1 MKKNQEL
8 TVITA
13 FFDIGRKDFSEFS
26 RSNEQYLE
34 YFKFWARIKNNIVV
48 YTNSVMAKKVEEVR
62 KKFGLLDK
70 TKIVIINDFLAIE
83 PELYKEMEKI
93 ANNQTFLLYR
103 YIDNPADNNAKYDY
117 VMLLKS
123 WCMKD
128 AVEKG
133 YAKGQLAWIDFGF
146 NHGGKVYT
154 KPEEFDFLWKTN
166 LPEDKITLFS
176 IKEDDQKPL
185 FQIIQSY
192 NTYIMGA
199 LYIVP
204 SNLAKQ
210 FWLDNKE
217 AMQNLID
224 FGFID
229 DDQTLL
235 LMISRKYKERYQV
248 IKSDWFMPLKEFGGE
263 HLTIKE
269 KENKK
274 QSLKD
279 RIITKLRIIKRNYN
293 CSKRLKKIFYKKT
306 IEKELKMKFSIIVP
320 VYNVEKYVEKCL
332 ESVNNQTY
340 QDYEVIIVNDG
351 SKDKTDLIIKKYIK
365 DKNKFIYL
373 TKENGGLSDA
383 RNYGIK
389 YTQGDYIIILDSD
402 DYIEKDLLK
411 ELNTVLSQQE
421 YDIVRYGMK
430 LVDDNGNLLKLVNNI
445 TYKGNNKNTAILEII
460 NSEFVEPAWLYT
472 YNLKFWKKNNFQ
484 YQKGKIHEDYGLT
497 PLILSKAKTI
507 GFLDYH
513 VYNYVQRENSIM
525 SQTDYKKIQKRVKD
539 FKDQYLNLIDEIPA
553 NSKSNKLIISFISEA
568 LIYKGRE
575 LNDDDRKD
583 FIKFL
588 KKNKVIANIYNLNL
602 KKTLTKYYLKL
613 NLKKRLA
620 KLSKQFYK
628 TED

>member
-306 IEKELKMKFSIIVP
+306 IE
-320 VYNVEKYVEKCL
+320 
-332 ESVNNQTY
+332 
-340 QDYEVIIVNDG
+340 
-351 SKDKTDLIIKKYIK
+351 
-365 DKNKFIYL
+365 
-373 TKENGGLSDA
+373 
-383 RNYGIK
+383 
-389 YTQGDYIIILDSD
+389 
-402 DYIEKDLLK
+402 
-411 ELNTVLSQQE
+411 
-421 YDIVRYGMK
+421 
-430 LVDDNGNLLKLVNNI
+430 
-445 TYKGNNKNTAILEII
+445 
-460 NSEFVEPAWLYT
+460 
-472 YNLKFWKKNNFQ
+472 
-484 YQKGKIHEDYGLT
+484 
-497 PLILSKAKTI
+497 
-507 GFLDYH
+507 
-513 VYNYVQRENSIM
+513 
-525 SQTDYKKIQKRVKD
+525 
-539 FKDQYLNLIDEIPA
+539 
-553 NSKSNKLIISFISEA
+553 
-568 LIYKGRE
+568 
-575 LNDDDRKD
+575 
-583 FIKFL
+583 
-588 KKNKVIANIYNLNL
+588 
-602 KKTLTKYYLKL
+602 
-613 NLKKRLA
+613 
-620 KLSKQFYK
+620 
-628 TED
+628 